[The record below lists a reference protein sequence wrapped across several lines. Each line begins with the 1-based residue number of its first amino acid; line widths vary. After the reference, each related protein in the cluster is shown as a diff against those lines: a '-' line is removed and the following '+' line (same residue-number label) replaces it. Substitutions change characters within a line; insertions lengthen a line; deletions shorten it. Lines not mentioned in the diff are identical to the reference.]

1 MKLSVC
7 PHEIQNFG
15 NSIVDISISGQF
27 CTYLQFSGEKYLN
40 TFIVTDANDCPNL
53 LSHGAT
59 FRMGVL
65 LPNYPKDMVG
75 EEENVPHFS
84 KMSGDKM
91 MVPNGPLHVFQ
102 ILGDIQK
109 CQQAVHN
116 QCKNPE
122 LASIFRT
129 TTPFRNT
136 ALMTVISKQAKSVH
150 AHALPVQNASWSG
163 PPALSAHVHK
173 PPQQVLKPGKSA
185 ALQKVKHF
193 HNGRKSVNRLPLMKQ

>member
-1 MKLSVC
+1 M
-7 PHEIQNFG
+7 P
-15 NSIVDISISGQF
+15 GQF
-27 CTYLQFSGEKYLN
+27 CTYLQFRGEKYLN
-40 TFIVTDANDCPNL
+40 TFIVSDANDCTNL

-65 LPNYPKDMVG
+65 LPNYPKDMVV

-91 MVPNGPLHVFQ
+91 MVPNGPLNVFQ

-129 TTPFRNT
+129 TTPFRNSTFDSDEQVGKASTCTCTSCAKYFMEWTSSTKCTCPQATT
-136 ALMTVISKQAKSVH
+136 AGSEAWELSSLAESQ
-150 AHALPVQNASWSG
+150 ALPQW
-163 PPALSAHVHK
+163 
-173 PPQQVLKPGKSA
+173 
-185 ALQKVKHF
+185 
-193 HNGRKSVNRLPLMKQ
+193 